1 MLEESIERLQKECR
15 QLETSIVEMIVREEE
30 ARAKEIKDHKDKIN
44 YMNELNADYKQDLE
58 KQLSMTTNKQ

>member
-1 MLEESIERLQKECR
+1 
-15 QLETSIVEMIVREEE
+15 MIVREEE

-44 YMNELNADYKQDLE
+44 YMNELNADYKQDLV